1 MPPLKPLK
9 EHSQGQPSSYLD
21 HSVQR
26 HTPGTTSNQHEPR
39 ARVESS
45 TTGAI
50 QHQKSL
56 PHPCLLGGPEV
67 GGIAT

>member
-9 EHSQGQPSSYLD
+9 EYSQGQPSGCVD

-26 HTPGTTSNQHEPR
+26 HTLGTTSNHEEPS

-50 QHQKSL
+50 QL
-56 PHPCLLGGPEV
+56 W
-67 GGIAT
+67 

>member
-9 EHSQGQPSSYLD
+9 EYSQGQPSSYLD

-26 HTPGTTSNQHEPR
+26 HTLGTTSNHHEPR

-50 QHQKSL
+50 QL
-56 PHPCLLGGPEV
+56 W
-67 GGIAT
+67 